1 MNEASMTTRTRLV
14 ALALTLA
21 GVVTALTFWNGR
33 DERRGRVTSET
44 PAPSAR
50 DRDFPANVGRDPAAP
65 SQETPAEHDAEV
77 AAALA
82 AWRDGV
88 IQKDSESVIRL
99 DLTFQER
106 PDRYLSALVAS
117 SQIESNERV
126 RAFSTRTLGKLRR
139 ATLATHFRRL
149 LADQSPFV
157 RQNAAWALG
166 ELANVPGGR
175 EAARVAVAEL
185 LRARAKDIDNA
196 VRLAARGALDRIE

>member
-1 MNEASMTTRTRLV
+1 MTTRTRLW
-14 ALALTLA
+14 ALALILA
-21 GVVTALTFWNGR
+21 VVVAGMALWRGR
-33 DERRGRVTSET
+33 DERPVRTTSET

-50 DRDFPANVGRDPAAP
+50 GRDYPTNSGLDPAAP
-65 SQETPAEHDAEV
+65 PRETPAEHDAEV
-77 AAALA
+77 AAALSS
-82 AWRDGV
+82 WRDGV

-126 RAFSTRTLGKLRR
+126 RAFSTRTLGKFRR
-139 ATLATHFRRL
+139 PTLASHFRRL

-157 RQNAAWALG
+157 RQNAAWALA

-175 EAARVAVAEL
+175 EAAHAAIPEL
-185 LRARAKDIDNA
+185 LRARAKDIDSA
-196 VRLAARGALDRIE
+196 VRAAARGALEKIE

>member
-1 MNEASMTTRTRLV
+1 MTTRTRLG
-14 ALALTLA
+14 ALAVILAVVVGALTL
-21 GVVTALTFWNGR
+21 WRGR
-33 DERRGRVTSET
+33 DERSIRVTSET

-50 DRDFPANVGRDPAAP
+50 DRDYAANSGRDPAAP
-65 SQETPAEHDAEV
+65 PRETPAEQDAEV
-77 AAALA
+77 AAALS

-99 DLTFQER
+99 DMTFQER

-126 RAFSTRTLGKLRR
+126 RAFSTRTLGKFRR
-139 ATLATHFRRL
+139 PTLALHFRRL

-166 ELANVPGGR
+166 EVANVPGGR
-175 EAARVAVAEL
+175 EAARVAIAEL
-185 LRARAKDIDNA
+185 LRTRAKDIDSA
-196 VRLAARGALDRIE
+196 VRAAARAALDKIE